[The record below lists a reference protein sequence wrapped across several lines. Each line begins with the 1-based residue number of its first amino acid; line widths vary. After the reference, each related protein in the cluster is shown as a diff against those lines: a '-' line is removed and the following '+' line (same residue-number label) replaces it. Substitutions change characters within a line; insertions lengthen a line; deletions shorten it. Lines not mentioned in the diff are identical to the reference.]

1 MPKIVFLLSLLALLS
16 SLPAQA
22 QAQNLCTNR
31 SEVLGHLAN
40 KYSEAPVALGLA
52 SNGGVIEVLASHSGN
67 TWTIIITMPSGI
79 SCMLAAGENWERLPV
94 AIARPAEPGV

>member
-1 MPKIVFLLSLLALLS
+1 MPKVAFLLSLLALPP

-22 QAQNLCTNR
+22 QHLCTNR

-52 SNGGVIEVLASHSGN
+52 SNGGVIEVLTSNSGN

-79 SCMLAAGENWERLPV
+79 SCMLAAGKNWERLPLAV
-94 AIARPAEPGV
+94 AGPGV